1 MGEKSNSE
9 SIEIIQ
15 LDKIQEYVE
24 KLLNEQTAEIIKA
37 FNKVDEERQCD
48 DIQKLKSQLDQAEK
62 QYAQLER
69 KVDSLQEQNEK
80 LAAALKEERSNAR
93 KKTDDWEQEKEKLIS
108 KIDEYENKYACIDKV
123 YSCYIELPEKIK
135 RRITNIF
142 ANGNLYSII
151 VAVSDWKGIEG
162 IWGFT
167 KRRIIED
174 ENEGIAELIS
184 LFEAAFHMFTLT
196 GGNEKYELITPK
208 VGERY
213 DSDRHSIKGIKTDGI
228 IKEVL
233 LSGIYDSVSNKTML
247 KAVVQIQ

>member
-15 LDKIQEYVE
+15 LDKEYVE

-37 FNKVDEERQCD
+37 FNKVDKERQCN
-48 DIQKLKSQLDQAEK
+48 DIQKLKGQLSQAEE
-62 QYAQLER
+62 QYAQLET
-69 KVDSLQEQNEK
+69 KVDSFQKQNEE
-80 LAAALKEERSNAR
+80 LAAALEEESSNAR
-93 KKTDDWEQEKEKLIS
+93 KKIDDLKQEKEKLIS
-108 KIDEYENKYACIDKV
+108 QIEEYENKYACIDKV
-123 YSCYIELPEKIK
+123 YNCYIELPEKIK

-184 LFEAAFHMFTLT
+184 LFEAAFHMFTLID
-196 GGNEKYELITPK
+196 GNKKYELISPK